1 MKHYKAILCIHNRI
15 TDLQVELKNLDEI
28 QYEESY
34 AGYVFI
40 QNDIE
45 NIECEIKELTE
56 TMQHL
61 ISLNKKQCKH
71 QLTSQNQ

>member
-15 TDLQVELKNLDEI
+15 TDLQVELKNIDEI
-28 QYEESY
+28 QDEESY
-34 AGYVFI
+34 PGYVFI

>member
-28 QYEESY
+28 QDEESY
-34 AGYVFI
+34 AGYVFV